1 MLKKHN
7 TSLKWTLLF
16 LRKKNVIYVISL
28 DKFIFQKFTSNP
40 KMFVLTKHLLGNVT
54 IQNKNGL
61 QISFHADFKDARM
74 INEKQAIIISSF
86 ENKQDNK
93 FAVRFK
99 GHKREQITL
108 TAIQKTGEFTCR

>member
-16 LRKKNVIYVISL
+16 SQEEKCYICHFFRQVY
-28 DKFIFQKFTSNP
+28 FKFTSNP